1 VTDSFIGPF
10 TAIGPR
16 CEVVGS
22 EVEHS
27 VVLEGTRITNAGRI
41 VDSLLGREV
50 EVVRTEGRR
59 GATRLM
65 LGDHSQVD
73 LA

>member
-1 VTDSFIGPF
+1 VTDSFVGPF
-10 TAIGPR
+10 TAIGAR
-16 CEVVGS
+16 CEITGS

-27 VVLEGTRITNAGRI
+27 VVLEGSRIVHAGRI

-50 EVVRTEGRR
+50 EVVRTQGRR
-59 GATRLM
+59 GATSLT

-73 LA
+73 LT